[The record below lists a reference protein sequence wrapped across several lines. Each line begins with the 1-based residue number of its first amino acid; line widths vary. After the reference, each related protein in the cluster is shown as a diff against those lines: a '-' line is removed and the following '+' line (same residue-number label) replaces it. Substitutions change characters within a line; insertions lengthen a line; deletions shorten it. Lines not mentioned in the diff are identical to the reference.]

1 MSLLAEIQGSLLD
14 GNTKIGPILLKLRF
28 LASRLGVPMLEDW
41 VKHEIEGYPDDAPV
55 PEYRKVGITF
65 TGTFQNMVQ
74 VMHDIPISNVLIDK
88 YAGPNWTTIAIR
100 DSVAVVDDRIA
111 RKGEKGGTFA
121 INTGNLPFLL
131 QNKIYKD
138 TAVLMVVGKFD
149 ISAFVTIQAAVRAKV
164 LDLTLEIEKA
174 VPAAADIVVGVKP
187 APLAPSDAERVA
199 QVAQQVFYGPVTQ
212 ITNSGT
218 AGTIIV
224 NSAAGDIAELIKA
237 LTQVGISEGDANELA
252 EIVKAEAPE
261 NPKEPLG
268 KAAKAWIANKE
279 KAASGIAGKVGVD
292 IATEV
297 IKKAVESYYG
307 LGDVPASVEILRA
320 ALPALSR

>member
-1 MSLLAEIQGSLLD
+1 MET
-14 GNTKIGPILLKLRF
+14 TKIGSPILLKLRF
-28 LASRLGVPMLEDW
+28 LASRLGVPVLEDW

-55 PEYRKVGITF
+55 PEYRKVGIAF
-65 TGTFQNMVQ
+65 TGTFQNMCSKLSAR
-74 VMHDIPISNVLIDK
+74 HSDLECSDRKIC
-88 YAGPNWTTIAIR
+88 AGPNWTTIGIR
-100 DSVAVVDDRIA
+100 DSIAVVDDRIT
-111 RKGEKGGTFA
+111 RKGEKGGMFG

-138 TAVLMVVGKFD
+138 TAVLMVAGKFD
-149 ISAFVTIQAAVRAKV
+149 ISAFVAIQAAVRAKV

-187 APLAPSDAERVA
+187 APLAPSDAEKVA

-218 AGTIIV
+218 TGPIIV
-224 NSAAGDIAELIKA
+224 SSAAGDIAELIKA
-237 LTQVGISEGDANELA
+237 LTHVGIPEDDAKELA

-261 NPKEPLG
+261 NPREPLG
-268 KAAKAWIANKE
+268 KEAKAWIANKV
-279 KAASGIAGKVGVD
+279 KAASGIAGKVGFDV
-292 IATEV
+292 ITEV

-307 LGDVPASVEILRA
+307 LS
-320 ALPALSR
+320 